1 MPPILLYAVAII
13 TGLATAWFNTRS
25 DSPLPIVAQAVVTF
39 GLAFLSPKRAWRW
52 ALITG
57 VPAAFVQFLAANG
70 LFQAPYDNES
80 WHAIVTA
87 LPGFAAAYAAA
98 MFRVYPERRAFD
110 RTYVADKAARRA
122 AEADSGDD
130 DPASG

>member
-1 MPPILLYAVAII
+1 MSSILLYAVAII

-39 GLAFLSPKRAWRW
+39 GLAFIRPKRVWRW
-52 ALITG
+52 ALLTG
-57 VPAAFVQFLAANG
+57 VPAAFVQFLGANG
-70 LFQAPYDNES
+70 LFQTPYDNES

-110 RTYVADKAARRA
+110 RAYAADKAARLA
-122 AEADSGDD
+122 AEAESTND
-130 DPASG
+130 DPAS